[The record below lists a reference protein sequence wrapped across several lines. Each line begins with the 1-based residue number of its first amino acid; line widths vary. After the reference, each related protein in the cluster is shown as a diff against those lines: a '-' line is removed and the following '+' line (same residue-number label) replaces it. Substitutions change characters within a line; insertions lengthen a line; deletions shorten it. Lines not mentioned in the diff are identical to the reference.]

1 MALTESPNDVP
12 KQEYSKVM
20 EAKRVILIDRMVFV
34 FSMDSAKKNKIPD
47 SKILTMKLAK
57 KPDISNLPY

>member
-1 MALTESPNDVP
+1 MP

-34 FSMDSAKKNKIPD
+34 LIMDSAKRNKIPD
-47 SKILTMKLAK
+47 SEILAMKLAK
-57 KPDISNLPY
+57 KPDI